1 MDHYTRHVDEWRNE
15 TYEVLQSKVDEL
27 KLLGYDGVNAE
38 EIWTCLLA
46 KVWKK
51 EKRLRLHQVI
61 QDILHLSGSTYMSYL
76 TVEAQ
81 KQANNDDLF
90 QQIGALE
97 VATEE
102 GQH

>member
-51 EKRLRLHQVI
+51 EKRI
-61 QDILHLSGSTYMSYL
+61 KASSSY
-76 TVEAQ
+76 TGYIAFERQ
-81 KQANNDDLF
+81 YIHELF
-90 QQIGALE
+90 DCRSAK
-97 VATEE
+97 ASK
-102 GQH
+102 